1 MADGE
6 DAATASAE
14 TVAKTPSVGD
24 SAPAPSGTLTQDQ
37 FDRAVQARVAETERA
52 TRRKILEEAGVP
64 TLEELRSTLKA
75 AKEQKDANRS
85 ELDKALAEARAEIEA
100 ARVERESALKDR
112 HALTVERAL
121 AAAGAN
127 DNLADL
133 AKLVDVE
140 PGATADEVA
149 AAVELTKLK
158 FAPLFGRPTATPP
171 SSEPSGGGP
180 SLRPSTS
187 PDAEARGRERAQQL
201 NDRQRPRT
209 SLI

>member
-6 DAATASAE
+6 VTVPEGE
-14 TVAKTPSVGD
+14 TKVEKTPSVGD
-24 SAPAPSGTLTQDQ
+24 SAPAPSGPLTQEQ
-37 FDRAVQARVAETERA
+37 VDRIVQARVAEAQRA
-52 TRRKILEEAGVP
+52 ERRKVLDEAGVP
-64 TLEELRSTLKA
+64 TLDELRSTLKA
-75 AKEQKDANRS
+75 AKEAKDANRS
-85 ELDKALAEARAEIEA
+85 ELDKALAEARAEIDA
-100 ARVERESALKDR
+100 ARLERESALKDR
-112 HALTVERAL
+112 HALNVERAL
-121 AAAGAN
+121 AVAGAQ
-127 DNLADL
+127 DNLADI

-201 NDRQRPRT
+201 NQTQRPRT

>member
-24 SAPAPSGTLTQDQ
+24 SAPAPTGTLTQDQ
-37 FDRAVQARVAETERA
+37 FDRVLSARLAEKEREV
-52 TRRKILEEAGVP
+52 RRKLLDEVGVGTLEEAK
-64 TLEELRSTLKA
+64 STLKA
-75 AKEQKDANRS
+75 AKDQKDANRS

-100 ARVERESALKDR
+100 ARIERESALKDR
-112 HALTVERAL
+112 HALNVERAL
-121 AAAGAN
+121 AAAGAG
-127 DNLADL
+127 DNLSDI

-158 FAPLFGRPTATPP
+158 FSPLFGRPSATPP
-171 SSEPSGGGP
+171 ASEPSGGGP

-187 PDAEARGRERAQQL
+187 PDAEARGKERAQQR
-201 NDRQRPRT
+201 NATQRPRT

>member
-24 SAPAPSGTLTQDQ
+24 SAPAPTTLTQDQ
-37 FDRAVQARVAETERA
+37 FDRALQARIAETERA
-52 TRRKILEEAGVP
+52 TRRKLLDEVGVGTMEEAKSV
-64 TLEELRSTLKA
+64 LKA
-75 AKEQKDANRS
+75 AKEAKDANRS

-149 AAVELTKLK
+149 EAVEATKTK

-187 PDAEARGRERAQQL
+187 PDAEAKGRERAERL
-201 NDRQRPRT
+201 NANQRPRT